1 MNSTRTNRRKRLAG
15 LLLALT
21 LVAVAAPAGAAA
33 KFHPLCHGAPPCGV

>member
-21 LVAVAAPAGAAA
+21 LVAVAAPAGATA
-33 KFHPLCHGAPPCGV
+33 KVHPLCHGAPPCGV